1 MNKYY
6 TLPRSRHSLCKNDS
20 IDPAVIRVNSI
31 LILFLIISDF
41 AMIAVIMGAHRV
53 KMNPDNLATPLAASI
68 GDVVSI
74 SVLSFIAS
82 KLFLLLK
89 NDIWVLY
96 AILVGFGLLLPLWI
110 WIVLKNRYTR
120 NVLTSG
126 WTPVIIALFISG

>member
-1 MNKYY
+1 
-6 TLPRSRHSLCKNDS
+6 
-20 IDPAVIRVNSI
+20 
-31 LILFLIISDF
+31 
-41 AMIAVIMGAHRV
+41 MIAVIMGAHRV

-82 KLFLLLK
+82 RLFLLLN

-96 AILVGFGLLLPLWI
+96 MILVAFAILLPIWI
-110 WIVLKNRYTR
+110 YIVLKNTYTR

-126 WTPVIIALFISG
+126 WTPVITALFISG